1 MRGKGPSCERVDHG
15 RAGRGQLLEV
25 ESDRLERPARRA
37 VASREAAPHVLVR
50 IDEEIEAVAARTL
63 GDGADVVEIRLV
75 VAAGPGVLD
84 RLPGD
89 QQAKE
94 PETPRAE
101 SAEVLVGFLQ
111 GKGAAHEGDVAVV
124 EEALAP
130 VGRAVRPGRNL
141 AAAPQ
146 IDPAQDQ
153 RAAQLVHEPGPVDS
167 DRHRRGAV

>member
-1 MRGKGPSCERVDHG
+1 MQRVHHG
-15 RAGRGQLLEV
+15 RAGRGELLEV
-25 ESDRLERPARRA
+25 ESDRFERPARRA

-50 IDEEIEAVAARTL
+50 IDEEVEAVAARAL
-63 GDGADVVEIRLV
+63 DDGADVVEVGLIVSAR
-75 VAAGPGVLD
+75 AGVLD

-94 PETPRAE
+94 RETPRAQ
-101 SAEVLVGFLQ
+101 AREVLVGFLQ
-111 GKGAAHEGDVAVV
+111 GKGTAHEGDVAML

-130 VGRAVRPGRNL
+130 VGRAVRPSRDL

-146 IDPAQDQ
+146 VDPAQDQ
-153 RAAQLVHEPGPVDS
+153 RAAALVHEPGAVDS